1 MDNNENKKYS
11 AEIIRK
17 IIYRSRGEVPVRLKL
32 TSRHV
37 IPDMRVFG
45 MSMGMPSADLSLF
58 EEEEEDLDMLGR
70 LLEDENEELLENG
83 LDEGFT
89 DAGQPIMPTEEG
101 DTYTFCTTAGMK
113 TECGVVTITYEEN
126 TGCKSEIIFDTGKPG
141 MVTIHRTG
149 GIMNTIVLEK
159 GKRHISVYNTP
170 IMPFETAVLA
180 KKVDVN
186 MTYEDGGDIDLDYLV
201 ELRGMDLQRTEM
213 KIHVERM

>member
-1 MDNNENKKYS
+1 MDNNENIYS
-11 AEIIRK
+11 ADFLRNIK
-17 IIYRSRGEVPVRLKL
+17 YASRGEVPVRLKL

-37 IPDMRVFG
+37 IPNMRVFG
-45 MSMGMPSADLSLF
+45 TTMGMPSADLSLF
-58 EEEEEDLDMLGR
+58 EEEEEGIDMLDR
-70 LLEDENEELLENG
+70 LLEEESEELLEEE
-83 LDEGFT
+83 LLEEGT
-89 DAGQPIMPTEEG
+89 QPKMPTEES

-126 TGCKSEIIFDTGKPG
+126 TGCTSEIIFDTGKPE

-149 GIMNTIVLEK
+149 GIMNTLVLEK

-170 IMPFETAVLA
+170 VMPFETAVLA

-186 MTYEDGGDIDLDYLV
+186 MTYEDGGDIALDYLV

>member
-1 MDNNENKKYS
+1 MDNNENIYS
-11 AEIIRK
+11 ADFLRNIK
-17 IIYRSRGEVPVRLKL
+17 YASRGEVPVRLKL

-45 MSMGMPSADLSLF
+45 TTMGMPSADLSLF
-58 EEEEEDLDMLGR
+58 EEEEEGIDMLDR
-70 LLEDENEELLENG
+70 LLEEESEELLEEE
-83 LDEGFT
+83 LLEEGT
-89 DAGQPIMPTEEG
+89 QPKMPTEES

-126 TGCKSEIIFDTGKPG
+126 TGCTSEIIFDTGKPE

-149 GIMNTIVLEK
+149 GIMNTLVLEK

-186 MTYEDGGDIDLDYLV
+186 MTYEDGGDIDLDDLV

>member
-1 MDNNENKKYS
+1 MDNNENIYS
-11 AEIIRK
+11 ADFLRNIK
-17 IIYRSRGEVPVRLKL
+17 YASRGEVPVRLKL

-37 IPDMRVFG
+37 IPDMRMFG
-45 MSMGMPSADLSLF
+45 TTMGMPSADLSLF
-58 EEEEEDLDMLGR
+58 EEEEEGIDMLDR
-70 LLEDENEELLENG
+70 LLEEESEELLEEE
-83 LDEGFT
+83 LLEEGT
-89 DAGQPIMPTEEG
+89 QPKMPTEES

-126 TGCKSEIIFDTGKPG
+126 TGCTSEIIFDTGKPE

-149 GIMNTIVLEK
+149 GIMNTLVLEK

-170 IMPFETAVLA
+170 VMPFETAVLA
-180 KKVDVN
+180 KRVDVN
-186 MTYEDGGDIDLDYLV
+186 MTYEDGGDIALDYLV

>member
-17 IIYRSRGEVPVRLKL
+17 ILYRSRGEVPVRLKL

-45 MSMGMPSADLSLF
+45 MGMNTPSADLSLF
-58 EEEEEDLDMLGR
+58 EEEEEGIDMLDR
-70 LLEDENEELLENG
+70 LLEEESEELLEEE
-83 LDEGFT
+83 LLEEGT
-89 DAGQPIMPTEEG
+89 QPKMPTEES
-101 DTYTFCTTAGMK
+101 DTSTFCTTAGMK

-126 TGCKSEIIFDTGKPG
+126 TGCTSEIIFDTGKPG

-186 MTYEDGGDIDLDYLV
+186 MTYEDGGDIALDYLV

>member
-1 MDNNENKKYS
+1 MDNNENIYS
-11 AEIIRK
+11 ADFLRNIK
-17 IIYRSRGEVPVRLKL
+17 YASRGEVPVRLKL

-37 IPDMRVFG
+37 IPDMRMFG
-45 MSMGMPSADLSLF
+45 TTVGMPSADLSLF
-58 EEEEEDLDMLGR
+58 EEEEEGIDMLDR
-70 LLEDENEELLENG
+70 LLEEESEELLEEE
-83 LDEGFT
+83 LLEEGT
-89 DAGQPIMPTEEG
+89 QPKMPTEES

-126 TGCKSEIIFDTGKPG
+126 TGCTSEIIFDTGKPE

-149 GIMNTIVLEK
+149 GIMNTLVLEK

>member
-1 MDNNENKKYS
+1 MDNNENIYS
-11 AEIIRK
+11 ADFLRNIK
-17 IIYRSRGEVPVRLKL
+17 YASRGEVPVRLKL

-37 IPDMRVFG
+37 IPDMRMFG
-45 MSMGMPSADLSLF
+45 TTMGMPSADLSLF
-58 EEEEEDLDMLGR
+58 EEEEEGIDMLDR
-70 LLEDENEELLENG
+70 LLEEESEELLEEE
-83 LDEGFT
+83 LLEEGT
-89 DAGQPIMPTEEG
+89 QPKMPTEES

-126 TGCKSEIIFDTGKPG
+126 IGCTSEIIFDTGKPE

-149 GIMNTIVLEK
+149 GIMNTLVLEK

-186 MTYEDGGDIDLDYLV
+186 MTYEDGGDIALDYLV

>member
-1 MDNNENKKYS
+1 MDNNENIYS
-11 AEIIRK
+11 ADFLRNIK
-17 IIYRSRGEVPVRLKL
+17 YASRGEVPVRLKL

-37 IPDMRVFG
+37 IPDMRMFG
-45 MSMGMPSADLSLF
+45 TTMGMPSADLSLF
-58 EEEEEDLDMLGR
+58 EEEEEGIDMLDR
-70 LLEDENEELLENG
+70 LLEEESEELLEEE
-83 LDEGFT
+83 LLEEGT
-89 DAGQPIMPTEEG
+89 QPKMPTEES

-126 TGCKSEIIFDTGKPG
+126 TGCTSEIIFDTGKPG

-186 MTYEDGGDIDLDYLV
+186 MTYEDGGDIALDYLV

>member
-1 MDNNENKKYS
+1 MDNNENIYS
-11 AEIIRK
+11 ADFLRNIK
-17 IIYRSRGEVPVRLKL
+17 YASRGEVPVRLKL
-32 TSRHV
+32 TSRHI
-37 IPDMRVFG
+37 IPDMRMFG
-45 MSMGMPSADLSLF
+45 TTMGMPSADLSLF
-58 EEEEEDLDMLGR
+58 EEEEEGIDMLDR
-70 LLEDENEELLENG
+70 LLEEESEELLEEE
-83 LDEGFT
+83 LLEEGT
-89 DAGQPIMPTEEG
+89 QPKMPTEES

-126 TGCKSEIIFDTGKPG
+126 TGCTSEIIFDTGKPE

-149 GIMNTIVLEK
+149 GIMNTLVLEK

-186 MTYEDGGDIDLDYLV
+186 MTYEDGGDIALDYLV

-213 KIHVERM
+213 KIHAERM

>member
-32 TSRHV
+32 ISRHV

-45 MSMGMPSADLSLF
+45 MTMGMPSADLSLF
-58 EEEEEDLDMLGR
+58 EEEEEGIDMLDR
-70 LLEDENEELLENG
+70 LLEEESEELLEEE
-83 LDEGFT
+83 LLEEGT
-89 DAGQPIMPTEEG
+89 QPKMPTEES

-126 TGCKSEIIFDTGKPG
+126 TGCTSEIIFDTGKPG

-159 GKRHISVYNTP
+159 GKRHISVFNTP
-170 IMPFETAVLA
+170 VMPFETAVLA

>member
-1 MDNNENKKYS
+1 MDNNENIYS
-11 AEIIRK
+11 ADFLRNIK
-17 IIYRSRGEVPVRLKL
+17 YASRGEVPVRLKL

-37 IPDMRVFG
+37 IPDMRMFG
-45 MSMGMPSADLSLF
+45 TTMGMPSADLSLF
-58 EEEEEDLDMLGR
+58 EEEEEGIDMLDR
-70 LLEDENEELLENG
+70 LLEDEDEELLENG

-126 TGCKSEIIFDTGKPG
+126 TGCTSEIIFDTRKPE

-149 GIMNTIVLEK
+149 GIMNTLVLEK

-186 MTYEDGGDIDLDYLV
+186 MTYEDGGDIALDYLV

>member
-1 MDNNENKKYS
+1 MDNNENIYS
-11 AEIIRK
+11 ADFLRNIK
-17 IIYRSRGEVPVRLKL
+17 YASRGEVPVRLKL

-37 IPDMRVFG
+37 IPDMRMFG
-45 MSMGMPSADLSLF
+45 TTMGMPSADLSLF
-58 EEEEEDLDMLGR
+58 EEEEEGIDMLDR
-70 LLEDENEELLENG
+70 LLEEESEELLEEE
-83 LDEGFT
+83 LLEEGT
-89 DAGQPIMPTEEG
+89 QPKLPTEES

-126 TGCKSEIIFDTGKPG
+126 TGCTSEIIFDTGKPE

-149 GIMNTIVLEK
+149 GIMNTLVLEK

>member
-1 MDNNENKKYS
+1 MDNNENIYS
-11 AEIIRK
+11 ADFLRNIK
-17 IIYRSRGEVPVRLKL
+17 YASRGEVPVRLKL

-37 IPDMRVFG
+37 IPDMRMFG
-45 MSMGMPSADLSLF
+45 TTMGMPSADLSLF
-58 EEEEEDLDMLGR
+58 EEEEEGIDMLDR
-70 LLEDENEELLENG
+70 LLEEESEELLEEE
-83 LDEGFT
+83 LLEEGT
-89 DAGQPIMPTEEG
+89 QPKMPTEES

-126 TGCKSEIIFDTGKPG
+126 AGCTSEIIFDTGKPE

-149 GIMNTIVLEK
+149 GIMNTLVLEK

-186 MTYEDGGDIDLDYLV
+186 MTYEDGGDIALDYLV

>member
-1 MDNNENKKYS
+1 MDNNENIYS
-11 AEIIRK
+11 ADFLRNIK
-17 IIYRSRGEVPVRLKL
+17 YASRGEVPVRLKL

-37 IPDMRVFG
+37 IPDMRMFG
-45 MSMGMPSADLSLF
+45 TTMGMPSADLSLF
-58 EEEEEDLDMLGR
+58 EEEEEGIDMLDR
-70 LLEDENEELLENG
+70 LLEEESEELLEEE
-83 LDEGFT
+83 LLEERT
-89 DAGQPIMPTEEG
+89 QPKLPTEES

-126 TGCKSEIIFDTGKPG
+126 TGCTSEIIFDTGKPE

-149 GIMNTIVLEK
+149 GIMNTLVLEK

-180 KKVDVN
+180 KRVDVN
-186 MTYEDGGDIDLDYLV
+186 MTYEDGGDIALDYLV

>member
-1 MDNNENKKYS
+1 MDNNENIYS
-11 AEIIRK
+11 ADFLRNIK
-17 IIYRSRGEVPVRLKL
+17 YASRGEVPVRLKL

-37 IPDMRVFG
+37 IPDMRMFG
-45 MSMGMPSADLSLF
+45 TTMGMPSADLSLF
-58 EEEEEDLDMLGR
+58 EEEEEGIDMLDR
-70 LLEDENEELLENG
+70 LLEEESEELLEEE
-83 LDEGFT
+83 LLEEGT
-89 DAGQPIMPTEEG
+89 QPKMPTEES

-126 TGCKSEIIFDTGKPG
+126 TGCTSEIIFDTGKPE

-149 GIMNTIVLEK
+149 GIMNTLVLEK
-159 GKRHISVYNTP
+159 GKRHISVFNTP
-170 IMPFETAVLA
+170 VMPFETAVLA

>member
-1 MDNNENKKYS
+1 MDNNENIYS
-11 AEIIRK
+11 ADFLRNIK
-17 IIYRSRGEVPVRLKL
+17 YASRGEVPVRLKL

-37 IPDMRVFG
+37 IPDMRMFG
-45 MSMGMPSADLSLF
+45 TTMGMPSADLSLF
-58 EEEEEDLDMLGR
+58 EEEEEGIDMLDR
-70 LLEDENEELLENG
+70 LLEEESEELLEEE
-83 LDEGFT
+83 LLEEGT
-89 DAGQPIMPTEEG
+89 QPRLPTEES

-126 TGCKSEIIFDTGKPG
+126 TGCTSEIIFDTGKPE

-149 GIMNTIVLEK
+149 GIMNTLVLEK

-186 MTYEDGGDIDLDYLV
+186 MTYEDGGDIALDYLV

>member
-1 MDNNENKKYS
+1 MDNNENIYS
-11 AEIIRK
+11 ADFLRNIK
-17 IIYRSRGEVPVRLKL
+17 YASRGEVPVRLKL

-37 IPDMRVFG
+37 IPDMRMFG
-45 MSMGMPSADLSLF
+45 TTMGMPSADLSLF
-58 EEEEEDLDMLGR
+58 EEEEEGIDMLDR
-70 LLEDENEELLENG
+70 LLEEESEELLEEE
-83 LDEGFT
+83 LLEEGT
-89 DAGQPIMPTEEG
+89 QPKLPTEES

-126 TGCKSEIIFDTGKPG
+126 TGCTSEIIFDTGKPE

-149 GIMNTIVLEK
+149 GIMNTLVLEK

-180 KKVDVN
+180 KRVDVN
-186 MTYEDGGDIDLDYLV
+186 MTYEDGGDIALDYLV

>member
-1 MDNNENKKYS
+1 MDNNENIYS
-11 AEIIRK
+11 ADFLRNIK
-17 IIYRSRGEVPVRLKL
+17 YASRGEVPVRLKL

-45 MSMGMPSADLSLF
+45 TTMGMPSADLSLF
-58 EEEEEDLDMLGR
+58 EEEEEGIDMLDR
-70 LLEDENEELLENG
+70 LLEEESEELLEEE
-83 LDEGFT
+83 LLEEET
-89 DAGQPIMPTEEG
+89 QPKMPTEES

-126 TGCKSEIIFDTGKPG
+126 TGCTSEIIFNTGKPE

-149 GIMNTIVLEK
+149 GIMNTLVLEK

-170 IMPFETAVLA
+170 VMPFETAVLA

-186 MTYEDGGDIDLDYLV
+186 MTYEDGGDIALDYLV

>member
-1 MDNNENKKYS
+1 MDNNENIYS
-11 AEIIRK
+11 ADFLRNIK
-17 IIYRSRGEVPVRLKL
+17 YASRGEVPVRLKL

-37 IPDMRVFG
+37 IPDMRMFG
-45 MSMGMPSADLSLF
+45 TTMGMPSADLSLF
-58 EEEEEDLDMLGR
+58 EEEEEGIDMLDR
-70 LLEDENEELLENG
+70 LLEEESEELLEEE
-83 LDEGFT
+83 LLEEGT
-89 DAGQPIMPTEEG
+89 QPKMPTEES

-126 TGCKSEIIFDTGKPG
+126 TGCTSEIIFDTGKPE

>member
-1 MDNNENKKYS
+1 MDNNENIYS
-11 AEIIRK
+11 ADFLRNIK
-17 IIYRSRGEVPVRLKL
+17 YASRGEVPVRLKL
-32 TSRHV
+32 TSRHI
-37 IPDMRVFG
+37 IPDMRMFG
-45 MSMGMPSADLSLF
+45 TTMGMPSADLSLF
-58 EEEEEDLDMLGR
+58 EEEEEGIDMLDR
-70 LLEDENEELLENG
+70 LLEEESEELLEEE
-83 LDEGFT
+83 LLEEGT
-89 DAGQPIMPTEEG
+89 QPKLPTEES

-126 TGCKSEIIFDTGKPG
+126 TGCTSEIIFDTGKPE

-149 GIMNTIVLEK
+149 GIMNTLVLEK

-186 MTYEDGGDIDLDYLV
+186 MTYEDGGDIALDYLV

>member
-1 MDNNENKKYS
+1 MDNNENIYS
-11 AEIIRK
+11 ADFLRNIK
-17 IIYRSRGEVPVRLKL
+17 YASRGEVPVRLKL

-37 IPDMRVFG
+37 IPDMRMFG
-45 MSMGMPSADLSLF
+45 TTMGMPSADLSLF
-58 EEEEEDLDMLGR
+58 EEEEEGLDMLGR
-70 LLEDENEELLENG
+70 LLEDEDEELLENG

-113 TECGVVTITYEEN
+113 TECGVVTINYEEN
-126 TGCKSEIIFDTGKPG
+126 TGCTSEIIFDTGKPG

-186 MTYEDGGDIDLDYLV
+186 MTYEDGGDIALDYLV

>member
-1 MDNNENKKYS
+1 MDNNENIYS
-11 AEIIRK
+11 ADFLRNIK
-17 IIYRSRGEVPVRLKL
+17 YASRGEVPVRLKL

-37 IPDMRVFG
+37 IPDMRMFG
-45 MSMGMPSADLSLF
+45 TTMGMPSADLSLF
-58 EEEEEDLDMLGR
+58 EEEEEGIDMLDR
-70 LLEDENEELLENG
+70 LLEEESEELLEEELLEDG
-83 LDEGFT
+83 T
-89 DAGQPIMPTEEG
+89 QPKMPTEES

-126 TGCKSEIIFDTGKPG
+126 TGCTSEIIFDTGKPE

-149 GIMNTIVLEK
+149 GIMNTLVLEK

-186 MTYEDGGDIDLDYLV
+186 MTYEDGGDIALDYLV

>member
-17 IIYRSRGEVPVRLKL
+17 ILYRSRGEVPVRLKL

-37 IPDMRVFG
+37 IPDMSAFG
-45 MSMGMPSADLSLF
+45 MGMNTPSADLSLF
-58 EEEEEDLDMLGR
+58 EEEEEGLDMLDR
-70 LLEDENEELLENG
+70 LLEEESEELLEEE
-83 LDEGFT
+83 LLEEGT
-89 DAGQPIMPTEEG
+89 QPKMPTEES

-126 TGCKSEIIFDTGKPG
+126 TGCTSEIIFDTGKPE

-186 MTYEDGGDIDLDYLV
+186 MTYEDGGDIALDYLV

>member
-1 MDNNENKKYS
+1 MDNNENIYS
-11 AEIIRK
+11 ADFLRNIK
-17 IIYRSRGEVPVRLKL
+17 YASRGEVPVRLKL

-37 IPDMRVFG
+37 IPDMRMFG
-45 MSMGMPSADLSLF
+45 TTMGMPSADLSLF
-58 EEEEEDLDMLGR
+58 EEEEEGIDMLDR
-70 LLEDENEELLENG
+70 LLEEESEELLEEE
-83 LDEGFT
+83 LLEEGT
-89 DAGQPIMPTEEG
+89 QPKMPTEES
-101 DTYTFCTTAGMK
+101 DTYTFCTTAGMN

-126 TGCKSEIIFDTGKPG
+126 TGCTSEIIFDTGKPE

-149 GIMNTIVLEK
+149 GIMNTLVLEK

-186 MTYEDGGDIDLDYLV
+186 MTYEDGGDIALDYLV

>member
-1 MDNNENKKYS
+1 MENNENIYS
-11 AEIIRK
+11 ADFLRNIK
-17 IIYRSRGEVPVRLKL
+17 YASRGEVPVRLKL

-45 MSMGMPSADLSLF
+45 TTMGMPSTDLSLF
-58 EEEEEDLDMLGR
+58 EEEEEGIDMLDR
-70 LLEDENEELLENG
+70 LLEEESEELLEEE
-83 LDEGFT
+83 LLEEGT
-89 DAGQPIMPTEEG
+89 QPKMPTEES

-126 TGCKSEIIFDTGKPG
+126 TGCTSEIIFDTGKPE

-149 GIMNTIVLEK
+149 GIMNTLVLEK

-186 MTYEDGGDIDLDYLV
+186 MTYEDGGDIALDYLV

>member
-17 IIYRSRGEVPVRLKL
+17 ILYRSRGEVPVRLKL

-45 MSMGMPSADLSLF
+45 MGMNTPSADLSLF
-58 EEEEEDLDMLGR
+58 EEEEEGIDMLDR
-70 LLEDENEELLENG
+70 LLEEESEELLEEE
-83 LDEGFT
+83 LLEEGT
-89 DAGQPIMPTEEG
+89 QPKMPTEES

-126 TGCKSEIIFDTGKPG
+126 TGCTSEIIFDTGKPG

-186 MTYEDGGDIDLDYLV
+186 MTYEDGGDIALDYLV

>member
-1 MDNNENKKYS
+1 MDNNENIYS
-11 AEIIRK
+11 ADFLRNIK
-17 IIYRSRGEVPVRLKL
+17 YASRGEVPVRLKL

-37 IPDMRVFG
+37 IPDMRMFG
-45 MSMGMPSADLSLF
+45 TTMGMPSADLSLF
-58 EEEEEDLDMLGR
+58 EEEEEGIDMLDR
-70 LLEDENEELLENG
+70 LLEEESEELLEEE
-83 LDEGFT
+83 LLEEGT
-89 DAGQPIMPTEEG
+89 QPKMPTEES

-126 TGCKSEIIFDTGKPG
+126 TGCTSEIIFDTGKPE
-141 MVTIHRTG
+141 MVTIHRTE
-149 GIMNTIVLEK
+149 GIMNTLVLEK

-186 MTYEDGGDIDLDYLV
+186 MTYEDGGDIALDYLV

>member
-1 MDNNENKKYS
+1 MDNNENIYS
-11 AEIIRK
+11 ADFLRNIK
-17 IIYRSRGEVPVRLKL
+17 YASRGEVPVRLKL

-37 IPDMRVFG
+37 IPDMRMFG
-45 MSMGMPSADLSLF
+45 TTMGMPSTDLSLF
-58 EEEEEDLDMLGR
+58 EEEEEGLDMLGR
-70 LLEDENEELLENG
+70 LLEDEDEELLENG

-126 TGCKSEIIFDTGKPG
+126 TGCTSEIIFDTGKPG

>member
-1 MDNNENKKYS
+1 MS
-11 AEIIRK
+11 A
-17 IIYRSRGEVPVRLKL
+17 
-32 TSRHV
+32 
-37 IPDMRVFG
+37 FG
-45 MSMGMPSADLSLF
+45 MGMNTPSADLSLF
-58 EEEEEDLDMLGR
+58 EEEEEDGLDMLGR
-70 LLEDENEELLENG
+70 LFEDEDEEPCENG

>member
-1 MDNNENKKYS
+1 MDNNEIYS
-11 AEIIRK
+11 ADYINRLK
-17 IIYRSRGEVPVRLKL
+17 YASRGEVPVRLKL
-32 TSRHV
+32 ISRHV
-37 IPDMRVFG
+37 IPDMSAFG
-45 MSMGMPSADLSLF
+45 MGMNMPSPDLSLF
-58 EEEEEDLDMLGR
+58 EEEEEGLDMLGK
-70 LLEDENEELLENG
+70 LLEEEEEELLE
-83 LDEGFT
+83 EEIEEE
-89 DAGQPIMPTEEG
+89 QPRLPTEES

-126 TGCKSEIIFDTGKPG
+126 TGCTSEIIFDTGKPE

-149 GIMNTIVLEK
+149 GIMNTLVLEK

-186 MTYEDGGDIDLDYLV
+186 MTYEDGGDIALDYLV

>member
-1 MDNNENKKYS
+1 MDNNENIYS
-11 AEIIRK
+11 ADFLRNIK
-17 IIYRSRGEVPVRLKL
+17 YASRGEVPVRLKL

-45 MSMGMPSADLSLF
+45 TTMGMPSADLSLF
-58 EEEEEDLDMLGR
+58 EEEEEGIDMLDR
-70 LLEDENEELLENG
+70 LLEEESEELLEEE
-83 LDEGFT
+83 LLEEGT
-89 DAGQPIMPTEEG
+89 QPKLPTEES

-126 TGCKSEIIFDTGKPG
+126 TGCTSEIIFDTGKPE

-149 GIMNTIVLEK
+149 GIMNTLVLEK

-186 MTYEDGGDIDLDYLV
+186 MTYEDGGDIALDYLV

>member
-1 MDNNENKKYS
+1 MDNNENIYS
-11 AEIIRK
+11 ADFLRNIK
-17 IIYRSRGEVPVRLKL
+17 YASRGEVPVRLKL

-37 IPDMRVFG
+37 IPDMRMFG
-45 MSMGMPSADLSLF
+45 TTMGMPSADLSLF
-58 EEEEEDLDMLGR
+58 EEEEEGIDMLDR
-70 LLEDENEELLENG
+70 LLEEESEELLEEELLEDG
-83 LDEGFT
+83 T
-89 DAGQPIMPTEEG
+89 QPKMPTEES

-126 TGCKSEIIFDTGKPG
+126 TGCTSEIIFDTGKPE

-149 GIMNTIVLEK
+149 GIMNTLVLEK

>member
-1 MDNNENKKYS
+1 MDNNENIYS
-11 AEIIRK
+11 ADFLRNIK
-17 IIYRSRGEVPVRLKL
+17 YASRGEVPVRLKL

-37 IPDMRVFG
+37 IPDMRMFG
-45 MSMGMPSADLSLF
+45 TTMGMPSADLSLF
-58 EEEEEDLDMLGR
+58 EEEEEEIDMLDR
-70 LLEDENEELLENG
+70 LLEEESEELLEEE
-83 LDEGFT
+83 LLEEGT
-89 DAGQPIMPTEEG
+89 QPKMPTEES

-126 TGCKSEIIFDTGKPG
+126 TGCTSEIIFDTGKPE

-149 GIMNTIVLEK
+149 GIMNTLVLEK

-186 MTYEDGGDIDLDYLV
+186 MTYEDGGDIALDYLV

>member
-1 MDNNENKKYS
+1 MDNNENIYS
-11 AEIIRK
+11 ADFLRNIK
-17 IIYRSRGEVPVRLKL
+17 YASRGEVPVRLKL

-37 IPDMRVFG
+37 IPDMRMFG
-45 MSMGMPSADLSLF
+45 TTMGMPSADLSLF
-58 EEEEEDLDMLGR
+58 EEEEEGIDMLDR
-70 LLEDENEELLENG
+70 LLEEESEELLEEE
-83 LDEGFT
+83 LLEEGT
-89 DAGQPIMPTEEG
+89 QPKMPTEEG

-126 TGCKSEIIFDTGKPG
+126 TGCTSEIIFDTGKPE

>member
-1 MDNNENKKYS
+1 MDNNENIYS
-11 AEIIRK
+11 ADFLRNIK
-17 IIYRSRGEVPVRLKL
+17 YASRGEVPVRLKL

-37 IPDMRVFG
+37 IPDMRMFG
-45 MSMGMPSADLSLF
+45 TTMGMPSADLSLF
-58 EEEEEDLDMLGR
+58 EKEEEGIDMLDR
-70 LLEDENEELLENG
+70 LLEEESEELLEEE
-83 LDEGFT
+83 LLEEGT
-89 DAGQPIMPTEEG
+89 QPKLPTEES

-126 TGCKSEIIFDTGKPG
+126 TGCTSEIIFDTGKPE

-149 GIMNTIVLEK
+149 GIMNTLVLEK

-186 MTYEDGGDIDLDYLV
+186 MTYEDGGDIALDYLV

>member
-1 MDNNENKKYS
+1 MDNNENIYS
-11 AEIIRK
+11 ADFLRNIK
-17 IIYRSRGEVPVRLKL
+17 YASRGEVPVRLKL

-37 IPDMRVFG
+37 IPDMRMFG
-45 MSMGMPSADLSLF
+45 TTMGMPSADLSLF
-58 EEEEEDLDMLGR
+58 EEEEEEIDMLDR
-70 LLEDENEELLENG
+70 LLEEESEELLEEE
-83 LDEGFT
+83 LLEEGT
-89 DAGQPIMPTEEG
+89 QPKLPTEES

-126 TGCKSEIIFDTGKPG
+126 TGCTSEIIFDTGKPE

-149 GIMNTIVLEK
+149 GIMNTLVLEK

-186 MTYEDGGDIDLDYLV
+186 MTYEDGGDIALDYLV

>member
-1 MDNNENKKYS
+1 MDNNENIYS
-11 AEIIRK
+11 ADFLRNIK
-17 IIYRSRGEVPVRLKL
+17 YASRGEVPVRLKL

-37 IPDMRVFG
+37 IPDMRMFG
-45 MSMGMPSADLSLF
+45 TTMGMPSADLSLF
-58 EEEEEDLDMLGR
+58 EEEEEGIDMLDR
-70 LLEDENEELLENG
+70 LLEEESEELLEEE
-83 LDEGFT
+83 LLEEGT
-89 DAGQPIMPTEEG
+89 QPKMPTEES

-126 TGCKSEIIFDTGKPG
+126 TGCTSEIIFDTGKPE

-149 GIMNTIVLEK
+149 GIMNTLVLEK

-186 MTYEDGGDIDLDYLV
+186 MNYEDGGDIALDYLV

>member
-1 MDNNENKKYS
+1 MDNNENIYS
-11 AEIIRK
+11 ADFLRNIK
-17 IIYRSRGEVPVRLKL
+17 YASRGEVPVRLKL

-37 IPDMRVFG
+37 IPDMRMFG
-45 MSMGMPSADLSLF
+45 TTMGMPSADLSLF
-58 EEEEEDLDMLGR
+58 EEEEEGIDMLDR
-70 LLEDENEELLENG
+70 LLEEESEELLEEE
-83 LDEGFT
+83 LLEEGT
-89 DAGQPIMPTEEG
+89 QPKMPTEES

-126 TGCKSEIIFDTGKPG
+126 TGCTSEIIFDTGKPE

-149 GIMNTIVLEK
+149 GIMNTLVLEK

-186 MTYEDGGDIDLDYLV
+186 ITYEDGGDIDLDYLV